1 MQRVISKRQPRV
13 ALIGHIITVPGKI
26 FPTQSERWGYNFN
39 RVLQQDGSMIGHLE
53 WLKMRM
59 QLPSDDCFSV
69 WEMFLN
75 GPLVVK
81 SHLEKSG
88 IEVLLINH
96 IDECNIKKR
105 FEQIKDFAPE
115 MICLGTTFI
124 LSPAQ
129 LNQAARLLRH
139 EFPDI
144 FIVAGGQHIFTTL
157 LHMNEKQKR
166 SYLKATSL
174 NAFINDA
181 QGQESLL
188 QLIKQFPDKIESVPN
203 LLYKNDSGEIL
214 ETSRVPENNDIDAPV
229 DLRGIPEGSVIHL
242 HSGRG
247 CSFKCA
253 FCSYPVIWGKREL
266 MDIENVIIM
275 LKQAQSIGVKSV
287 IFSDDTF
294 NVPQN
299 RFASLLDRMIQLEIK
314 IPWYSFLRC
323 QFIDEVIVEKMRLS
337 GCCGVFLGIES
348 GADQILE
355 NIGKGASVEHYRR
368 GIKWL
373 KNAGITTVG
382 SFVIGFP
389 GETQETLALTEEFIE
404 NAGLDY
410 YFMQLFYYL
419 HHTPIARDAEKYS
432 LKGNG
437 LLWSHSTM
445 DWKEASAQ
453 MNQIYLR
460 SATMPVHQDYNLW
473 EIAFLESR
481 GFDKAQINEYRGEI
495 RKMTQAQM
503 VADNRDRIS

>member
-1 MQRVISKRQPRV
+1 MSAENKNRQVSRV
-13 ALIGHIITVPGKI
+13 ALVGHVVTA
-26 FPTQSERWGYNFN
+26 PTAIYPTPSERWGFNFN
-39 RVLQQDGSMIGHLE
+39 RVLLEDGSMIEHLE
-53 WLKMRM
+53 WLKRK
-59 QLPSDDCFSV
+59 LAISGEESLSV

-81 SHLEKSG
+81 THLERAG

-96 IDECNIKKR
+96 IDEGNKAKR
-105 FEQIKDFAPE
+105 FAEIRAFAPE

-129 LNQAARLLRH
+129 LNQTARLLRQ
-139 EFPDI
+139 EFPET

-166 SYLKATSL
+166 SYLKATPV

-181 QGQESLL
+181 QGQETLVH
-188 QLIKQFPDKIESVPN
+188 LIRERKNSFESVPN
-203 LLYKNDSGEIL
+203 LLFKGNNGEIC
-214 ETSRVPENNDIDAPV
+214 ETARVPENNDINLPV
-229 DLRGIPEGSVIHL
+229 DLSGVPEKSVVHL

-266 MDIENVIIM
+266 MEIENVILM
-275 LKQAQSIGVKSV
+275 LKQAEKLGIQSV

-294 NVPQN
+294 NVPQD
-299 RFASLLDRMIQLEIK
+299 RFATLLDRMIELGIK

-323 QFIDEVIVEKMRLS
+323 QFIDEKIVEKMRLS
-337 GCCGVFLGIES
+337 GCRGVFLGIES
-348 GADQILE
+348 GSDLILE
-355 NIGKGASVEHYRR
+355 NIGKGATVEHYRR

-382 SFVIGFP
+382 SFVVGFP

-419 HHTPIARDAEKYS
+419 HHAPIGKDAEKYA

-445 DWKEASAQ
+445 DWKEASEG
-453 MNQIYLR
+453 MNRIYRRVKTL
-460 SATMPVHQDYNLW
+460 PVHQDFNLW
-473 EIAFLESR
+473 EIALLESK
-481 GFDKAQINEYRGEI
+481 GFDKTEIDAYRTEI
-495 RKMTQAQM
+495 RQMTLAQM
-503 VADNRDRIS
+503 K